1 MKIIKKFIILS
12 IFPLLSTTKNDYAL
26 RAVLADSAVE
36 DCHPI
41 VRPHLR
47 TKITR
52 NTLEGIKNP
61 NRTALHYSDLG
72 FIKSRLKLALNSVF
86 QENIHNNYRC
96 IRDFRYLPSDLKKAI
111 TANNKQYHLDKI
123 CLDEISKISN
133 TLAAS
138 ALLEAAY
145 NK

>member
-1 MKIIKKFIILS
+1 MKMIKKFIILS
-12 IFPLLSTTKNDYAL
+12 IFPLLSTTKNDYGL
-26 RAVLADSAVE
+26 RAVLANFAVQ
-36 DCHPI
+36 DCHPV
-41 VRPHLR
+41 VRPHLQ

-61 NRTALHYSDLG
+61 NRAALHYCDLN

-86 QENIHNNYRC
+86 QENIHNNYKC
-96 IRDFRYLPSDLKKAI
+96 IRDLRCLPADLKEAI
-111 TANNKQYHLDKI
+111 NINNKQYNLDKL

-133 TLAAS
+133 KLAAS